1 MDLSKTLSQT
11 FELSSVLSTFEIKG
25 DLKNS
30 DDTASQNQLIGL
42 LDKSSF
48 IFESFTM
55 TDFTGKFKLNAKSQ
69 NAIIVMAFDRTGGY
83 MPAVI
88 DEVEPVVKLYQ
99 IAN

>member
-1 MDLSKTLSQT
+1 MDLSKKLSPI
-11 FELSSVLSTFEIKG
+11 FELSSVLITFEIKG

-48 IFESFTM
+48 TFENFTM
-55 TDFTGKFKLNAKSQ
+55 TDLDGKFKLNVKSQ
-69 NAIIVMAFDRTGGY
+69 STVVVMAFDRTGGY
-83 MPAVI
+83 MPAVV
-88 DEVEPVVKLYQ
+88 DEVEPIVKSYQ